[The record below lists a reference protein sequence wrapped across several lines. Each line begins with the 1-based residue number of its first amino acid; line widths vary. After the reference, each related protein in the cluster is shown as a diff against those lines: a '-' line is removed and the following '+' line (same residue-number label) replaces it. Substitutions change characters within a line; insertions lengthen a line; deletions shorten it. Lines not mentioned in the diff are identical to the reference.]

1 MSSFTRIVAAAALT
15 LVCTPASAYQISGRF
30 LVEGGGFGSTSGQTQ
45 NVYITGL
52 AGDKFNVTNHH
63 DDNSVFGVGYLID
76 GWRKDRYGVDYGIN
90 AFYLAKTKVS
100 GNIKQEFE
108 FTNLAYRYYVSHLPV
123 YAFVKGFV
131 NTNYNNLVVT
141 ADAGVGP
148 NFMNTNLYQDTSLDG
163 VTVPDNAYPGN
174 FTNTVFSAM
183 AGFGLKVMMGEIPVE
198 LGYRFFY
205 LGEGSFNPRTNQILT
220 KLQTGN
226 NTAQAMILTVS
237 IT

>member
-1 MSSFTRIVAAAALT
+1 MSSFTRIVAAAALS
-15 LVCTPASAYQISGRF
+15 LVCISASAYQISGRF
-30 LVEGGGFGSTSGQTQ
+30 LVEGGGFSSTSGQTQ

-52 AGDKFNVTNHH
+52 VGDKFNVTNHH
-63 DDNSVFGVGYLID
+63 DNNSVFGVGYIFD
-76 GWRKDRYGVDYGIN
+76 GLKRGRFGLDYGMN
-90 AFYLAKTKVS
+90 AFYFAKTKVS

-131 NTNYNNLVVT
+131 NTNHNNLVVT
-141 ADAGVGP
+141 VDAGVGP
-148 NFMNTNLYQDTSLDG
+148 NFMNTNLYNDTSLDG
-163 VTVPDNAYPGN
+163 ITMPDNAYPGN
-174 FTNTVFSAM
+174 FINTVFSAM
-183 AGFGLKVMMGEIPVE
+183 AGIGLKVIMGEIPVE

-205 LGEGSFNPRTNQILT
+205 LGEGSFNPRTSQILT

-226 NTAQAMILTVS
+226 NTAQAVILTIS